1 MCLCRR
7 NGAPD
12 AAAKEGKIPRKKLQ
26 NLTELAHTNARL
38 NTTFN
43 IQKRKK
49 MSAASLGVVFGARGG
64 ASFLRSREAP
74 KSVSKASKKNEDRTC
89 PPERRTWLAS
99 LNNARGG
106 GGGRRRS
113 ARAATR
119 EREQQTEDNDANNDN
134 DSSNKKDDER
144 IPITVLTGFLGS
156 GKTTL
161 LNHILTQN
169 HGKKIVVIENEFGE
183 IDIDGEI
190 VHREKSE
197 TEDILLLNNGCLC
210 CSVRGDLVEML
221 TKLHDTRKGE
231 FDHVVIET
239 TGLANPA
246 PIIQTFYLEHAL
258 LENFRVD
265 GVVTLV
271 DAKHAH
277 LHLDEVK
284 PDGVVNEALEQIAFA
299 DRIVLNKTDL
309 VTEETELNGLHR
321 RIREINALAEIQRAT
336 KAKVPL
342 DFTLGIGGFDLEKVQ
357 EAVMGKEQ
365 QQQQKDGH
373 GHSHDEHEH
382 EHEHGHSHDAMVES
396 GEIECNDPSH
406 SHSHGHSHDALVE
419 SGEVICNDP
428 SHSHSHGHS
437 HTHHDD
443 AVGSVS
449 LVLDG
454 DVDLD
459 KINDWLGV
467 LLNDRWETLFRM
479 KGVLS
484 IEGCD
489 ERYVFQGV
497 HALFEGMPDRP
508 WAEGEIRRSKLVFI
522 GKDLVEKELAIGF
535 AACLVDENK
544 KKQKAG
550 ALGEPR

>member
-1 MCLCRR
+1 MQPPKR
-7 NGAPD
+7 
-12 AAAKEGKIPRKKLQ
+12 AKSPEKLQ

>member
-1 MCLCRR
+1 VCLCRR

-12 AAAKEGKIPRKKLQ
+12 AAAKEGKSPEKLQ

>member
-1 MCLCRR
+1 MQPPKR
-7 NGAPD
+7 
-12 AAAKEGKIPRKKLQ
+12 AKSPEKLQ

-119 EREQQTEDNDANNDN
+119 EQEQQTEDNNANDN

>member
-1 MCLCRR
+1 MCASVSQKWRCSRQR
-7 NGAPD
+7 
-12 AAAKEGKIPRKKLQ
+12 ERLQ

-38 NTTFN
+38 NTHLIN

-309 VTEETELNGLHR
+309 VAEETELNGLHR

-382 EHEHGHSHDAMVES
+382 ENEHSHSHDAMVES
-396 GEIECNDPSH
+396 GEIQCNDPSH

>member
-1 MCLCRR
+1 
-7 NGAPD
+7 
-12 AAAKEGKIPRKKLQ
+12 
-26 NLTELAHTNARL
+26 
-38 NTTFN
+38 
-43 IQKRKK
+43 

-64 ASFLRSREAP
+64 DSFLRSREAP

-119 EREQQTEDNDANNDN
+119 EREQQTEDNNANNDN

-258 LENFRVD
+258 LESFRVD

>member
-1 MCLCRR
+1 MEHLMQPPKR
-7 NGAPD
+7 
-12 AAAKEGKIPRKKLQ
+12 AKSPEKLQ

>member
-12 AAAKEGKIPRKKLQ
+12 AAAKEGKIPRKRLQ

-64 ASFLRSREAP
+64 ASFLRSCEAP
-74 KSVSKASKKNEDRTC
+74 KSVSKASKKNEDRMC

-119 EREQQTEDNDANNDN
+119 EREQQTEDNNANDN

>member
-1 MCLCRR
+1 M
-7 NGAPD
+7 
-12 AAAKEGKIPRKKLQ
+12 
-26 NLTELAHTNARL
+26 
-38 NTTFN
+38 
-43 IQKRKK
+43 
-49 MSAASLGVVFGARGG
+49 
-64 ASFLRSREAP
+64 
-74 KSVSKASKKNEDRTC
+74 
-89 PPERRTWLAS
+89 
-99 LNNARGG
+99 
-106 GGGRRRS
+106 
-113 ARAATR
+113 
-119 EREQQTEDNDANNDN
+119 
-134 DSSNKKDDER
+134 
-144 IPITVLTGFLGS
+144 
-156 GKTTL
+156 
-161 LNHILTQN
+161 LNHILTQE

-197 TEDILLLNNGCLC
+197 NEDILLLNNGCLC

-221 TKLHDTRKGE
+221 TKLYETRKGE

-365 QQQQKDGH
+365 QQQQQQQKDGH
-373 GHSHDEHEH
+373 GHSHDEHNTNTNTVIPTTPWWNPERL
-382 EHEHGHSHDAMVES
+382 SATILRTRTRTVTRTTRSSNPAKSFATTLRTPTPTVTPTLTTTM
-396 GEIECNDPSH
+396 PS
-406 SHSHGHSHDALVE
+406 AL
-419 SGEVICNDP
+419 
-428 SHSHSHGHS
+428 
-437 HTHHDD
+437 
-443 AVGSVS
+443 S
-449 LVLDG
+449 LSSWTV
-454 DVDLD
+454 
-459 KINDWLGV
+459 
-467 LLNDRWETLFRM
+467 T
-479 KGVLS
+479 S
-484 IEGCD
+484 IWIKSTTG
-489 ERYVFQGV
+489 
-497 HALFEGMPDRP
+497 
-508 WAEGEIRRSKLVFI
+508 
-522 GKDLVEKELAIGF
+522 LAF
-535 AACLVDENK
+535 Y
-544 KKQKAG
+544 
-550 ALGEPR
+550 

>member
-1 MCLCRR
+1 M
-7 NGAPD
+7 N
-12 AAAKEGKIPRKKLQ
+12 
-26 NLTELAHTNARL
+26 N
-38 NTTFN
+38 
-43 IQKRKK
+43 
-49 MSAASLGVVFGARGG
+49 SL
-64 ASFLRSREAP
+64 
-74 KSVSKASKKNEDRTC
+74 
-89 PPERRTWLAS
+89 
-99 LNNARGG
+99 
-106 GGGRRRS
+106 
-113 ARAATR
+113 
-119 EREQQTEDNDANNDN
+119 
-134 DSSNKKDDER
+134 NKKDDER

-161 LNHILTQN
+161 LNHILTQE

-221 TKLHDTRKGE
+221 TKLHETRKGE

-246 PIIQTFYLEHAL
+246 PIIQTFYLEPAL

-365 QQQQKDGH
+365 QQQQQQR
-373 GHSHDEHEH
+373 EF
-382 EHEHGHSHDAMVES
+382 
-396 GEIECNDPSH
+396 
-406 SHSHGHSHDALVE
+406 
-419 SGEVICNDP
+419 
-428 SHSHSHGHS
+428 
-437 HTHHDD
+437 
-443 AVGSVS
+443 
-449 LVLDG
+449 
-454 DVDLD
+454 LD
-459 KINDWLGV
+459 K
-467 LLNDRWETLFRM
+467 
-479 KGVLS
+479 KG
-484 IEGCD
+484 
-489 ERYVFQGV
+489 
-497 HALFEGMPDRP
+497 
-508 WAEGEIRRSKLVFI
+508 AESA
-522 GKDLVEKELAIGF
+522 DY
-535 AACLVDENK
+535 
-544 KKQKAG
+544 
-550 ALGEPR
+550 

>member
-1 MCLCRR
+1 MQPPKR
-7 NGAPD
+7 
-12 AAAKEGKIPRKKLQ
+12 AKLPQ
-26 NLTELAHTNARL
+26 NASKFNRIGTRAHTQTHL
-38 NTTFN
+38 INTTFN
-43 IQKRKK
+43 PQKRKK
-49 MSAASLGVVFGARGG
+49 MSASSLVVFGARGG
-64 ASFLRSREAP
+64 ASLRSCEAP
-74 KSVSKASKKNEDRTC
+74 HFSKASKKNEDRM
-89 PPERRTWLAS
+89 AS
-99 LNNARGG
+99 LNARG

-119 EREQQTEDNDANNDN
+119 EREQQTEDNTNN
-134 DSSNKKDDER
+134 SLNKKDDER

-161 LNHILTQN
+161 LNHILTQE

-221 TKLHDTRKGE
+221 TKLHETRKGE

-246 PIIQTFYLEHAL
+246 PIIQTFYLEPAL

-365 QQQQKDGH
+365 QQQQQQQKDGH
-373 GHSHDEHEH
+373 VHSHDEHEH

-428 SHSHSHGHS
+428 SHSHSRGHS
-437 HTHHDD
+437 HTQHDD

>member
-1 MCLCRR
+1 MEH
-7 NGAPD
+7 D

-49 MSAASLGVVFGARGG
+49 MSAASLKVVFGARGG

-119 EREQQTEDNDANNDN
+119 EREQQTEDNDANDN

>member
-1 MCLCRR
+1 MEHLMQPPKR
-7 NGAPD
+7 
-12 AAAKEGKIPRKKLQ
+12 AKSPEKLQ

-119 EREQQTEDNDANNDN
+119 EREQQTEDNNANNDN

-309 VTEETELNGLHR
+309 VAEETELNGLHR

>member
-1 MCLCRR
+1 MEHLMQPPKR
-7 NGAPD
+7 
-12 AAAKEGKIPRKKLQ
+12 AKSPEKLQ

-119 EREQQTEDNDANNDN
+119 EREQQTEDNNANNDN

>member
-1 MCLCRR
+1 MQPPKR
-7 NGAPD
+7 
-12 AAAKEGKIPRKKLQ
+12 AKSPEKLQ

-119 EREQQTEDNDANNDN
+119 EREQQTEDNNANNDN

>member
-1 MCLCRR
+1 MCASVSQKWRCSRQR
-7 NGAPD
+7 
-12 AAAKEGKIPRKKLQ
+12 ERLQ

-38 NTTFN
+38 NTHLIN

-309 VTEETELNGLHR
+309 VAEETELNGLHR

-342 DFTLGIGGFDLEKVQ
+342 DFTLGIGGFDLEKSWEKNNNNNKKMVTDIRTTNTNTNTNTVTPTTPWWNP
-357 EAVMGKEQ
+357 ERLSATILRT
-365 QQQQKDGH
+365 
-373 GHSHDEHEH
+373 SHFATVIRD
-382 EHEHGHSHDAMVES
+382 
-396 GEIECNDPSH
+396 
-406 SHSHGHSHDALVE
+406 DALVE

>member
-1 MCLCRR
+1 MQPPKR
-7 NGAPD
+7 
-12 AAAKEGKIPRKKLQ
+12 AKSPEKLQ

-309 VTEETELNGLHR
+309 VAEETELNGLHR